1 MTDQL
6 FGQDDTD
13 GAYIVQPAS
22 LGAQALRF
30 IRQAIVAGELSPNRI
45 YSASTLAE
53 RLGVSNSPVRE
64 AMLRLVDEGF
74 LLPVRNR
81 GYRVVA
87 MSRGDLEE
95 VHELR
100 KMLEVP
106 SMGHLAEQADR
117 LDLAPFDALLDSVLA
132 AAAQGDVTSYLA
144 ADRDFHLRLTELL
157 GNMRLSEFVGRLR
170 DQTRLYGMSVL
181 SQTGRLMETA
191 REHTEI
197 LDAIRCGDRPRT
209 EELMRLHLSHIRNE
223 WAESSAD
230 R

>member
-6 FGQDDTD
+6 FGEDGTD
-13 GAYIVQPAS
+13 GAYLVQPAS

-74 LLPVRNR
+74 LVPVRNR

-87 MSRGDLEE
+87 MSRRDLEE
-95 VHELR
+95 VHDLR
-100 KMLEVP
+100 VMLEIP
-106 SMGHLAEQADR
+106 AMGRLAEQVDR
-117 LDLAPFDALLDSVLA
+117 HDMSPFGALLDSVLS
-132 AAAQGDVTSYLA
+132 AAAQDDVTSYLA
-144 ADRDFHLRLTELL
+144 ADRDFHLGLTELL
-157 GNMRLSEFVGRLR
+157 GNMRLSELVGRLR

-181 SQTGRLMETA
+181 SNTGRLMETA
-191 REHTEI
+191 DEHTEI
-197 LDAIRCGDRPRT
+197 LEAIRYGDRART

-223 WAESSAD
+223 WAEPSAE